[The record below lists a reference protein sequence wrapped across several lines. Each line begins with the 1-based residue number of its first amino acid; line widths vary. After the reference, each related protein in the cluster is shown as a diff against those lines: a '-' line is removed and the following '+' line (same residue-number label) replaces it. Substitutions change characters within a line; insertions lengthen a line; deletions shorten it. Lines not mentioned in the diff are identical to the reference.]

1 LFWKSYTK
9 IPNHIIGRK
18 IAVTSIIGIDVHDV
32 SISMTFT
39 STIVSHVGDELIGL
53 LCHTVEM
60 LNHHLPFFFKGK
72 GWLAEYDGQKSY
84 PK

>member
-1 LFWKSYTK
+1 
-9 IPNHIIGRK
+9 
-18 IAVTSIIGIDVHDV
+18 
-32 SISMTFT
+32 MTFT

-53 LCHTVEM
+53 LCYTVEM